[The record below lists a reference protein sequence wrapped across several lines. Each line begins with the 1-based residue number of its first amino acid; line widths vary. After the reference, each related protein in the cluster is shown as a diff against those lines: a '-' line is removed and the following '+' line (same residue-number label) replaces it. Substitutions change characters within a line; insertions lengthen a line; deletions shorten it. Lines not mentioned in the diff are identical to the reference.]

1 MQRADRWLLT
11 VSVLGWLLLSA
22 GLLIPTFRD
31 EIQNE
36 TNIFLIL
43 FACGMLAAIS
53 AVLTVVLITI
63 PLRIAMNLAIKRH
76 RRTRLMETITLLFCF
91 ILAIAYPFEVVR
103 ERRKL
108 APPKDVTTLVAFADQ
123 MPPPRGLALIRHD
136 GNEYIAWRGEL
147 SGPVD
152 LPSGAAC
159 YLFDTN
165 GNLFKWQPETGDGGP
180 VDDIL
185 KSSEALRTLTLQE
198 AVAMTT
204 PKPKD

>member
-11 VSVLGWLLLSA
+11 VSFLAWALMT
-22 GLLIPTFRD
+22 GLLIYSNR
-31 EIQNE
+31 EELGNE
-36 TNIFLIL
+36 TDLIRIL
-43 FACGMLAAIS
+43 IACGILAAAS
-53 AVLTVVLITI
+53 AILTVALITI

-76 RRTRLMETITLLFCF
+76 RRTRLMETITLLFYF

-108 APPKDVTTLVAFADQ
+108 APPKNVTTLVAFADQ
-123 MPPPRGLALIRHD
+123 MPPPRGLALIRHH
-136 GNEYIAWRGEL
+136 GSEYIAWRGEI

-152 LPSGAAC
+152 LPSGAAY

-185 KSSEALRTLTLQE
+185 KSSEAMQTLTFQE
-198 AVAMTT
+198 AVAMTM